1 MDYRYHDS
9 RVQERMMRVG
19 AETKTSDPDIIYQI
33 AVKTLKH
40 DDNHRAKSRSPSP
53 LTEYDLLRVFQ
64 YQTAHGANPLMFL
77 SEHPVTKMVTI
88 MQTSCI
94 TDLLPT
100 HDKYYDDVAMF
111 PKLVKRMAQHV
122 ANI

>member
-1 MDYRYHDS
+1 VDYRYHDS

-19 AETKTSDPDIIYQI
+19 AETKTSDPNLIYQI
-33 AVKTLKH
+33 AVNTLKH
-40 DDNHRAKSRSPSP
+40 DDYHRAKSRFPLP

-64 YQTAHGANPLMFL
+64 YQTARGVTPLMFL

-94 TDLLPT
+94 AELLHT
-100 HDKYYDDVAMF
+100 HDKYYDDAAMF
-111 PKLVKRMAQHV
+111 PKLLKRMAHHV
-122 ANI
+122 TNI